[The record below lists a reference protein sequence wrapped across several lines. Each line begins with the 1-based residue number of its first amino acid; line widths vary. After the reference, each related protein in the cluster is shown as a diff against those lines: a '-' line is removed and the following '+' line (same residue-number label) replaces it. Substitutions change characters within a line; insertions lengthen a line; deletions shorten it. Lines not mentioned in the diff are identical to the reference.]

1 MSLLARMEPLA
12 DVYDY
17 IHHVWERP
25 RTQRV
30 MAAIIFFIFIG
41 ALIGIECNREGFFP
55 PALAAVV
62 PTNHFHAI
70 NLAFTLILGM
80 EVMGLILS
88 ISCSL
93 SRSLGKQFEIMVL
106 ILLRNA
112 FKELA
117 YLPEPVS
124 LAMGMQP
131 VYRIAIA
138 ATAALAIFICLGYY
152 HHLRSKQNYIKNP
165 HERMLYVISKKL
177 IALVLLILFIAI
189 ATRDGILFLISGR
202 EEPFFETIYTVL
214 IFADITLVLI
224 AQRFMPSFHAVFRNS
239 GFVIATL
246 IMRLSLSATSPW
258 DAAASLFAAVY
269 VLGLTWATN
278 RFTPES
284 IRPKGRPYEEKKYV
298 GHVKEEPQP
307 SQPPK
312 QAS

>member
-1 MSLLARMEPLA
+1 MSLIARLEPLTNI
-12 DVYDY
+12 YDY
-17 IHHVWERP
+17 VHHVWERP
-25 RTQRV
+25 RTQRF
-30 MAAIIFFIFIG
+30 MAATIFFIFIG
-41 ALIGIECNREGFFP
+41 ALAGIECNREGLLA

-80 EVMGLILS
+80 EVVSLILS

-117 YLPEPVS
+117 YLPEPVN
-124 LAMGMQP
+124 LAMGMEP

-138 ATAALAIFICLGYY
+138 ATAALAIFICLGFY
-152 HHLRSKQNYIKNP
+152 HHLRSKQNYIKSP
-165 HERMLYVISKKL
+165 QERMLYVISKKL
-177 IALVLLILFIAI
+177 IALTLLGLFFGIAM
-189 ATRDGILFLISGR
+189 RDAWSFLTTGH
-202 EEPFFETIYTVL
+202 EPPFFETIYTVL

-246 IMRLSLSATSPW
+246 VMRLSLSATSPW
-258 DAAASLFAAVY
+258 DSIASLFAALY

-284 IRPKGRPYEEKKYV
+284 IRPKARV
-298 GHVKEEPQP
+298 V
-307 SQPPK
+307 PK
-312 QAS
+312 DLK